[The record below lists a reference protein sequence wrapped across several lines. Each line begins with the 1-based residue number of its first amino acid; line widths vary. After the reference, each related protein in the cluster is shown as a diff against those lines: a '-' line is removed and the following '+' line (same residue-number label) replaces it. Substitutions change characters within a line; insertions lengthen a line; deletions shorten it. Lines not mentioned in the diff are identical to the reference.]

1 MLNPPLP
8 FSPQSAV
15 RRLVALPGLRAFEA
29 VARLGSV
36 RQAAAELHVTPGAVS
51 QQVKA
56 LEAEI
61 GSALVQ
67 RHGTGIVLTRM
78 GQEVKDDLAA
88 AFRLLGRVSERMRR
102 GLKGLSL
109 RLRIEDP
116 AVAAN
121 WLLTRLQRYRALPDS
136 VDVVLETATS
146 WAQLEPDAFDF
157 DIRFGLGDWPGVT
170 AHRLFA
176 DEVYPVFSPRVLK
189 SHALETPDDLKHHT
203 LLHLDWT
210 GQPVIWP
217 DWPAWLRAA
226 GIEDVDTSRGIHFTD
241 FALCLQ
247 AAVAGQGVALG
258 TTGAVADLLEEGR
271 LLCPFEKSIVTPFAY
286 YIVHDPAIVKRP
298 EAQGFLSWILEE
310 ARLTEI

>member
-1 MLNPPLP
+1 MLNPPP
-8 FSPQSAV
+8 ANIT
-15 RRLVALPGLRAFEA
+15 RRLAALPGLRAFEA

-36 RQAAAELHVTPGAVS
+36 RQAAAELNVTPGAVS

-61 GSALVQ
+61 GRPLVQ
-67 RHGTGIVLTRM
+67 RQGTGIVLTRM
-78 GQEVKDDLAA
+78 GQEVKDDLTA
-88 AFRLLGRVSERMRR
+88 AFRLLGRVSDRMRQ

-116 AVAAN
+116 ALAAN
-121 WLLTRLQRYRALPDS
+121 WLLTRLQRYRARPDS

-146 WAQLEPDAFDF
+146 WMQLEPDAFDF
-157 DIRFGLGDWPGVT
+157 DIRFGLGDWPDVT

-176 DEVYPVFSPRVLK
+176 DEVFPVCSPRVLAR
-189 SHALETPDDLKHHT
+189 HPLIEPRDLQHHT

-210 GQPVIWP
+210 GQSVIWP

-226 GIEDVDTSRGIHFTD
+226 GVPDVDTSRGIHFTD

-247 AAVAGQGVALG
+247 AAAAGQGVALG
-258 TTGAVADLLEEGR
+258 TTGAVADLLTDGR
-271 LLCPFEKSIVTPFAY
+271 LVSPFEKSIITPFAY
-286 YIVHDPAIVKRP
+286 YLVHSPDVLKRP
-298 EAQGFLSWILEE
+298 EAAGLLEWILEE
-310 ARLTEI
+310 ARLTEV

>member
-1 MLNPPLP
+1 MA
-8 FSPQSAV
+8 S
-15 RRLVALPGLRAFEA
+15 LPGLRAFEA

-61 GSALVQ
+61 GGALVQ
-67 RHGTGIVLTRM
+67 RHGTGLVLTRM
-78 GQEVKDDLAA
+78 GQEVKEDLAQ
-88 AFRLLGRVSERMRR
+88 AFRLLGRVSDRLRR

-116 AVAAN
+116 ALAAN
-121 WLLTRLQRYRALPDS
+121 WLLTRLQRYRARADS

-146 WAQLEPDAFDF
+146 WATLEPDAFDF
-157 DIRFGLGDWPGVT
+157 DIRFGLGDWPGVV

-176 DEVYPVFSPRVLK
+176 DEVYPVFSPKVL
-189 SHALETPDDLKHHT
+189 ARAPLDAPEDLKNHT

-210 GQPVIWP
+210 GQSYIWP
-217 DWPAWLRAA
+217 DWQAWLRAA
-226 GIEDVDTSRGIHFTD
+226 GIEDVDATRGIHFTD

-258 TTGAVADLLEEGR
+258 TTGAVADLLAEGR
-271 LLCPFEKSIVTPFAY
+271 LICPFEKSITTPFAY
-286 YIVHDPAIVKRP
+286 YIVHAPDVLKRA
-298 EAQGFLSWILEE
+298 EAQAFLNWILEE
-310 ARLTEI
+310 AKATEV

>member
-1 MLNPPLP
+1 MLNPLP
-8 FSPQSAV
+8 PYLT
-15 RRLVALPGLRAFEA
+15 RRMVALPGLRAFEA

-36 RQAAAELHVTPGAVS
+36 RQAAAELNVTPGAVS

-61 GSALVQ
+61 GRALVQ
-67 RHGTGIVLTRM
+67 RQGTGIVLTRM
-78 GQEVKDDLAA
+78 GQEVKDDLTA
-88 AFRLLGRVSERMRR
+88 AFRLLGRVSDRMRQ

-116 AVAAN
+116 ALAAN
-121 WLLTRLQRYRALPDS
+121 WLLTRLQRYRARPDS
-136 VDVVLETATS
+136 VDVVLETATH

-157 DIRFGLGDWPGVT
+157 DIRFGLGDWPDVT

-176 DEVYPVFSPRVLK
+176 DEVFPVCSPRILQR
-189 SHALETPDDLKHHT
+189 HPLIEPRDLQHHT

-210 GQPVIWP
+210 GQSVIWP

-226 GIEDVDTSRGIHFTD
+226 GVPDVDASRGIHFTD

-247 AAVAGQGVALG
+247 AAAAGQGVALG
-258 TTGAVADLLEEGR
+258 TTGVVADLLTDGR
-271 LLCPFEKSIVTPFAY
+271 LVSPFEKSIITPFAY
-286 YIVHDPAIVKRP
+286 YLVHSPDVLKRP
-298 EAQGFLSWILEE
+298 EAQGLLDWILEE
-310 ARLTEI
+310 ARATEV

>member
-1 MLNPPLP
+1 MLNTPA
-8 FSPQSAV
+8 SRAG

-36 RQAAAELHVTPGAVS
+36 RKAAAELNVTPGAVS

-61 GSALVQ
+61 GAALVQ
-67 RHGTGIVLTRM
+67 RQGTGLALTRM
-78 GQEVKDDLAA
+78 GQEATDDLTA

-102 GLKGLSL
+102 GMKGLSL

-116 AVAAN
+116 AFAAN
-121 WLLTRLQRYRALPDS
+121 WLLARLQRYRAREGS

-146 WAQLEPDAFDF
+146 WVQLEAGASDF
-157 DIRFGLGDWPGVT
+157 EIRFGLGDWGDVT

-176 DEVYPVFSPRVLK
+176 DEVYPVCSPSVLK
-189 SHALETPDDLKHHT
+189 LHPLDAPGDLGRHT
-203 LLHLDWT
+203 LLHLEWS
-210 GQPVIWP
+210 GQSVIWP

-226 GIEDVDTSRGIHFTD
+226 GIENVDATRGIHFTD

-247 AAVAGQGVALG
+247 AAIAGQGIALG
-258 TTGAVADLLEEGR
+258 TTGAVADLLNDGR
-271 LLCPFEKSIVTPFAY
+271 LVAPFEKSITTPFAY
-286 YIVHDPAIVKRP
+286 YIVHSPDILKRP
-298 EAQGFLSWILEE
+298 EAAGFLNWILEE
-310 ARLTEI
+310 ARNTEI

>member
-1 MLNPPLP
+1 MLNPPTPL
-8 FSPQSAV
+8 SPIAS

-36 RQAAAELHVTPGAVS
+36 RQAAAELNVTPGAVS

-61 GSALVQ
+61 GAALVQ

-78 GQEVKDDLAA
+78 GQEVKEDLSG
-88 AFRLLGRVSERMRR
+88 AFRLLGRVSDRLRR

-116 AVAAN
+116 ALAAN
-121 WLLTRLQRYRALPDS
+121 WLLTRLQRYRSRPDS

-146 WAQLEPDAFDF
+146 WMQLEPNAFDF
-157 DIRFGLGDWPGVT
+157 DIRFGLGDWPDVT

-176 DEVYPVFSPRVLK
+176 DEVYPVFSPRVLQR
-189 SHALETPDDLKHHT
+189 HALSEPGDLKHHT

-210 GQPVIWP
+210 GQSFIWP
-217 DWPAWLRAA
+217 DWAAWLRAA

-247 AAVAGQGVALG
+247 AAVAGQGIALG
-258 TTGAVADLLEEGR
+258 TTGAVADLLAEGR
-271 LLCPFEKSIVTPFAY
+271 LICPFEKSITTPFAY
-286 YIVHDPAIVKRP
+286 YLVHSPDVLKRP
-298 EAQGFLSWILEE
+298 EAQGFLAWILEE
-310 ARLTEI
+310 ARATAV

>member
-1 MLNPPLP
+1 MLNPLAP
-8 FSPQSAV
+8 SYT
-15 RRLVALPGLRAFEA
+15 RRMVALPGLRAFEA

-36 RQAAAELHVTPGAVS
+36 RQAAAELNVTPGAVS

-61 GSALVQ
+61 GRALVQ
-67 RHGTGIVLTRM
+67 RQGTGIVLTRL
-78 GQEVKDDLAA
+78 GQEVRDDLTG
-88 AFRLLGRVSERMRR
+88 AFRLLGRVSDRMRQ
-102 GLKGLSL
+102 GLKGVSL

-116 AVAAN
+116 ALAAN
-121 WLLTRLQRYRALPDS
+121 WLLTRLQRYRSRPDS

-157 DIRFGLGDWPGVT
+157 DIRFGLGDWPDVT

-176 DEVYPVFSPRVLK
+176 DEVFPVCSPRVLAK
-189 SHALETPDDLKHHT
+189 HPLNEPRDLQHHT

-210 GQPVIWP
+210 GQSVIWP

-226 GIEDVDTSRGIHFTD
+226 GVPDVDTSRGIHFTD

-247 AAVAGQGVALG
+247 AAAAGQGVALG
-258 TTGAVADLLEEGR
+258 TTGAVADLLTDGR
-271 LLCPFEKSIVTPFAY
+271 LVSPFEKSIITPFAY
-286 YIVHDPAIVKRP
+286 YIVHSPDVLKRP
-298 EAQGFLSWILEE
+298 EAQGLLDWILEE
-310 ARLTEI
+310 ARLTEV

>member
-1 MLNPPLP
+1 MLNPQAYP
-8 FSPQSAV
+8 
-15 RRLVALPGLRAFEA
+15 RRLAALPGLRAFEA

-36 RQAAAELHVTPGAVS
+36 RQAAAELNVTPGAVS

-61 GSALVQ
+61 GGALVQ
-67 RHGTGIVLTRM
+67 RQGTGIVLTRM
-78 GQEVKDDLAA
+78 GQEVKDDLTA
-88 AFRLLGRVSERMRR
+88 AFRILARVSDRMRK

-116 AVAAN
+116 ALAAN
-121 WLLTRLQRYRALPDS
+121 WLLTRLQRYRSRPDS

-146 WAQLEPDAFDF
+146 WSHLEPDAFDF
-157 DIRFGLGDWPGVT
+157 DIRFGLGDWEDVT

-176 DEVYPVFSPRVLK
+176 DEVFPVCNPRL
-189 SHALETPDDLKHHT
+189 LEKHPLNEPRDLQHHT

-210 GQPVIWP
+210 GQAVIWP
-217 DWPAWLRAA
+217 DWPAWLRVA
-226 GIEDVDTSRGIHFTD
+226 GVPDIDTARGIHFTD

-247 AAVAGQGVALG
+247 AAVAGQGVSLG
-258 TTGAVADLLEEGR
+258 TTAVVADALTDGR
-271 LLCPFEKSIVTPFAY
+271 LVAPFEKSILTPFAY
-286 YIVHDPAIVKRP
+286 YVVHAPDVMKRP
-298 EAQGFLSWILEE
+298 EAKGFLDWILEE

>member
-1 MLNPPLP
+1 MLNPTLP
-8 FSPQSAV
+8 Y

-36 RQAAAELHVTPGAVS
+36 REAAEELHVTPGAVS

-61 GSALVQ
+61 GAALVQ
-67 RHGTGIVLTRM
+67 RQGTGLVLTRM
-78 GQEVKDDLAA
+78 GQEVKDDLTA
-88 AFRLLGRVSERMRR
+88 AFRLLGRVSDRMRR

-116 AVAAN
+116 ALAAN
-121 WLLTRLQRYRALPDS
+121 WLLTRLQRYRARTDS

-146 WAQLEPDAFDF
+146 WAQMEPEAFDF

-176 DEVYPVFSPRVLK
+176 DEVYPVFSPRVLER
-189 SHALETPDDLKHHT
+189 HALAEPGDLKHHT

-258 TTGAVADLLEEGR
+258 TTGAVADLLADGR

-286 YIVHDPAIVKRP
+286 YIVHRPDVLKRP
-298 EAQGFLSWILEE
+298 EAQSFLNWILEE
-310 ARLTEI
+310 AKATEV

>member
-1 MLNPPLP
+1 MLNY
-8 FSPQSAV
+8 S
-15 RRLVALPGLRAFEA
+15 RRLAALPGLRAFEA

-36 RQAAAELHVTPGAVS
+36 RQAAAELNVTPGAVS

-61 GSALVQ
+61 GNALVQ

-78 GQEVKDDLAA
+78 GQEVKDDLTA
-88 AFRLLGRVSERMRR
+88 AFRILARVSDRMRK

-116 AVAAN
+116 ALAAN
-121 WLLTRLQRYRALPDS
+121 WLLTRLQRYRARPDS

-146 WAQLEPDAFDF
+146 WSQLEPDGFDF
-157 DIRFGLGDWPGVT
+157 DIRFGLGDWEDVT

-176 DEVYPVFSPRVLK
+176 DEVFPVCSPRLL
-189 SHALETPDDLKHHT
+189 ARYPLIEPGDLARHT

-210 GQPVIWP
+210 GQAVIWP
-217 DWPAWLRAA
+217 DWPAWLRVA
-226 GIEDVDTSRGIHFTD
+226 GVSDINSSRGIHFTD

-247 AAVAGQGVALG
+247 AAIAGQGVSLG
-258 TTGAVADLLEEGR
+258 TTAVVADALADGR
-271 LLCPFEKSIVTPFAY
+271 LVAPFEKSILTPFAY
-286 YIVHDPAIVKRP
+286 YIVYAPDVMKRP
-298 EAQGFLSWILEE
+298 EAQGFLDWILEE
-310 ARLTEI
+310 ARLTEV